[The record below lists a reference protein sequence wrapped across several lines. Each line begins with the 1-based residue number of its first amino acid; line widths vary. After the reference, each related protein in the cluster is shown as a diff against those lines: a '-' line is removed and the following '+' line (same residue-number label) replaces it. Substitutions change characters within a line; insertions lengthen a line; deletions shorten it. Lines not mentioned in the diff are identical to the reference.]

1 MKEDGSRG
9 LTNPPPPPPT
19 HPLSS
24 LTIHWAILLI
34 HEIIEQYWCFSDCK
48 EELHEETKITTILEA

>member
-9 LTNPPPPPPT
+9 LTNPPPP
-19 HPLSS
+19 

-34 HEIIEQYWCFSDCK
+34 HEIIEQYWCFSDGK

>member
-9 LTNPPPPPPT
+9 LTNPPPPPP
-19 HPLSS
+19 

-34 HEIIEQYWCFSDCK
+34 HEIIEQYWCFSDCN